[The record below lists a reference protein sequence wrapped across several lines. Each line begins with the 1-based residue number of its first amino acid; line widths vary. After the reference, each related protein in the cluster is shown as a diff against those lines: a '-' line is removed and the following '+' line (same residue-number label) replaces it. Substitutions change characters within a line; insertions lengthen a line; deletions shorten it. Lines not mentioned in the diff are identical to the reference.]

1 MDGYFVPIAD
11 IIDTP
16 DNILVEI
23 ELPGLVKNDESIS
36 IELTNG
42 LLEIKG
48 EIKDERITNEKN
60 TNEKNTN
67 EKTTNEKTTNEKT
80 TNEIKYIVKERTRGR
95 FKKQIP
101 LNHEISEHDINAKL
115 QNGILYIKIKKI
127 KSKNPNLIHKINI
140 LG

>member
-1 MDGYFVPIAD
+1 MEGYFVPITD
-11 IIDTP
+11 IIDTH
-16 DNILVEI
+16 DNILIEI
-23 ELPGLVKNDESIS
+23 ELPGLIKNDDAIN

-48 EIKDERITNEKN
+48 EIKGDIKGDIKDNE
-60 TNEKNTN
+60 T
-67 EKTTNEKTTNEKT
+67 
-80 TNEIKYIVKERTRGR
+80 KYIVKERTRGR

-101 LNHEISEHDINAKL
+101 LNHEISEQDINAKL

-140 LG
+140 L